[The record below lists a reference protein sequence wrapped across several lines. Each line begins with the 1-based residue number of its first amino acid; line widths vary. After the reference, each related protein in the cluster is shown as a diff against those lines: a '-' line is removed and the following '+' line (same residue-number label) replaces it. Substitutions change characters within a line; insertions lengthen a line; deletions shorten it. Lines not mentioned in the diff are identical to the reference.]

1 MPTSQTD
8 HSQCGAECARR
19 TRRCTRIC
27 VRPHGHLDRLH
38 QCSGCAPPPR
48 RMVINQAGSSMV
60 QPTIGRQPCVPEGLL
75 SASDYR
81 VTGMRS
87 QWACE
92 FPNCRNAAVAECR
105 GSCAYYMCTAHLDGS
120 CGGCGLAPMC
130 ILCLV
135 YHECSELQPVVRM
148 RHLQQGHGV
157 REENVE
163 RYKPENQWKRASLQ
177 TGTPFS

>member
-1 MPTSQTD
+1 MSCGYDTACDECFEKISIGTHVRISMPTSQTD
-8 HSQCGAECARR
+8 RSQCGAECARR
-19 TRRCTRIC
+19 SRRCTRIC
-27 VRPHGHLDRLH
+27 VRPHGHLNRLH

-92 FPNCRNAAVAECR
+92 FRNCRNVAVAECR
-105 GSCAYYMCTAHLDGS
+105 GSCALYMCTAHLDAS

-130 ILCLV
+130 VLCLV
-135 YHECSELQPVVRM
+135 FHECSELQPVVRM
-148 RHLQQGHGV
+148 RHL
-157 REENVE
+157 
-163 RYKPENQWKRASLQ
+163 
-177 TGTPFS
+177 